1 LRPAIWHA
9 PALQAIGGLTGGG
22 ESLEFAATRA
32 LWRHYRAETSMDY
45 RNLGQSGLKISPICL
60 GTMMFGE
67 RTDTRTAGQIVS
79 IARDSGV
86 NFIDTADVY
95 TGGESERIVG
105 KHIAEDRDKW
115 VLATKA
121 GDRGKGIVNE
131 GGSGRKWLMQ
141 AIDASLDRLGT
152 DYVDIWYLH
161 KPDLDTPMEETLSA
175 VADVIAA
182 GKARYWGISNFR
194 GWWIAEAVRVAD
206 GMGLSRPVVCQPY
219 YNAMDRTPEIEV
231 LPACDHYGIG
241 VVPYSPLARGVL
253 TGKYQPGAE
262 PAADSRA
269 GIADKRM
276 METEFRPESLEIAQ
290 TLAEHAKTRGM
301 TPGDYAMLWV
311 LNNRIVTSV
320 LAGPRTVEQWE
331 SYLASLRHEFTAE
344 DEALL
349 NSLVPP
355 GHPSTPG
362 YSDPQYP
369 ITGRPARV
377 G

>member
-1 LRPAIWHA
+1 
-9 PALQAIGGLTGGG
+9 
-22 ESLEFAATRA
+22 
-32 LWRHYRAETSMDY
+32 MDY
-45 RNLGQSGLKISPICL
+45 RTLGQSGLKVSPICL

-86 NFIDTADVY
+86 NFIDTADAY
-95 TGGESERIVG
+95 GNGESERITG
-105 KHIAEDRDKW
+105 KHIAENRDKW

-121 GDRGKGIVNE
+121 GNPGKTGVND
-131 GGSGRKWLMQ
+131 GGLGRKWLMQ

-152 DYVDIWYLH
+152 DFIDIWYLH
-161 KPDLDTPMEETLSA
+161 KPDAETPMEETLSA
-175 VADVIAA
+175 VADAIAA
-182 GKARYWGISNFR
+182 GKARYWGLSNFR
-194 GWWIAEAVRVAD
+194 GWAIADAVRLAD

-219 YNAMDRTPEIEV
+219 YNAMDRTPEVEV
-231 LPACDHYGIG
+231 LPACGHYGIG

-262 PAADSRA
+262 PPADSRA
-269 GIADKRM
+269 GIADERIL
-276 METEFRPESLEIAQ
+276 ESEYRPESLKIAQ
-290 TLAEHAKTRGM
+290 TLAEHAKARGM

-311 LNNRIVTSV
+311 LNNSLVDSV

-331 SYLASLRHEFTAE
+331 VYLGALRHEFTAE

-362 YSDPQYP
+362 YSDPAYP
-369 ITGRPARV
+369 LTGRSPRV
-377 G
+377 GLGPNPEPAPR

>member
-1 LRPAIWHA
+1 
-9 PALQAIGGLTGGG
+9 
-22 ESLEFAATRA
+22 
-32 LWRHYRAETSMDY
+32 MDY
-45 RNLGQSGLKISPICL
+45 RNLGRSGLKVSPICL

-79 IARDSGV
+79 IARDSGI

-95 TGGESERIVG
+95 AGGESERIVG
-105 KHIAEDRDKW
+105 KHIAQDRDKW

-121 GDRGKGIVNE
+121 GDKGKGIVNE
-131 GGSGRKWLMQ
+131 GWSGRKWLMQ
-141 AIDASLDRLGT
+141 AIDESLDRLNT

-161 KPDLDTPMEETLSA
+161 KPDFETPLEETLSA
-175 VADVIAA
+175 VADVIAS

-262 PAADSRA
+262 PASDSRA

-276 METEFRPESLEIAQ
+276 METEFRTESLEIAQ

-331 SYLASLRHEFTAE
+331 GYLGALRHDFTAE

-349 NSLVPP
+349 DSLVPS

>member
-1 LRPAIWHA
+1 
-9 PALQAIGGLTGGG
+9 
-22 ESLEFAATRA
+22 
-32 LWRHYRAETSMDY
+32 MDY
-45 RNLGQSGLKISPICL
+45 RNLGQSGLKVSPICL
-60 GTMMFGE
+60 GTMMFGD
-67 RTDTRTAGQIVS
+67 RTDARTAGQIVS
-79 IARDSGV
+79 IARDSGI

-95 TGGESERIVG
+95 AGGESERVLAR
-105 KHIAEDRDKW
+105 HIAEDRDKW

-141 AIDASLDRLGT
+141 AIDESLERLGT

-161 KPDLDTPMEETLSA
+161 KPDLETPLEETLSA
-175 VADVIAA
+175 VADVIAM

-194 GWWIAEAVRVAD
+194 GWAIADAVRIAD
-206 GMGLSRPVVCQPY
+206 TMGLSRPVVCQPY
-219 YNAMDRTPEIEV
+219 YNAMDRTPEVEV
-231 LPACDHYGIG
+231 LPACERYGIG

-253 TGKYQPGAE
+253 TAKYQPGAE

-269 GIADKRM
+269 GRADKRM
-276 METEFRPESLEIAQ
+276 LESEYRPESLKIAQ
-290 TLAEHAKTRGM
+290 TLAEHAKARGM
-301 TPGDYAMLWV
+301 TPGDYALLWV
-311 LNNRIVTSV
+311 LNNRLVTSV

-331 SYLASLRHEFTAE
+331 AYLGALRHEFTAE

-369 ITGRPARV
+369 ITGRPVRA

>member
-1 LRPAIWHA
+1 
-9 PALQAIGGLTGGG
+9 
-22 ESLEFAATRA
+22 
-32 LWRHYRAETSMDY
+32 MDY
-45 RNLGQSGLKISPICL
+45 RRLGQSGLKVSSICL
-60 GTMMFGE
+60 GTMMFGD
-67 RTDTRTAGQIVS
+67 RTDKRTAGRIVS

-86 NFIDTADVY
+86 NFVDTADAY
-95 TGGESERIVG
+95 AGGESERVLG
-105 KHIAEDRDKW
+105 KLIAEDRDNW

-121 GDRGKGIVNE
+121 GNPGKTGPNS
-131 GGSGRKWLMQ
+131 GGLGRKWLMQ

-161 KPDLDTPMEETLSA
+161 KPDAETPMEETLSA
-175 VADVIAA
+175 VADIIAA
-182 GKARYWGISNFR
+182 GKARFWGLSNFR
-194 GWWIAEAVRVAD
+194 GWAIADAIRVAD
-206 GMGLSRPVVCQPY
+206 GMGLSRPVACQPY

-253 TGKYQPGAE
+253 TGKYQPDS
-262 PAADSRA
+262 AAPDDSRA
-269 GIADKRM
+269 GRADKRL
-276 METEFRPESLEIAQ
+276 METEFRPESLEIAAI
-290 TLAEHAKTRGM
+290 LAEHAKSRDM
-301 TPGDYAMLWV
+301 TAGDFALLWV
-311 LNNRIVTSV
+311 LNNRLVDSV

-331 SYLASLRHEFTAE
+331 AYLGTLRHEFTAE

-369 ITGRPARV
+369 ITGRPVRV